1 MSLLKRIGKTEPAP
15 ATVASTPPAGSSS
28 PPPPPAA
35 SEPVRQRQTPAPP
48 QDRLVD
54 LRARLLSKI
63 IAELDPKLDM
73 GRAEDMR
80 KAIEELYTRFL
91 AEEPDVVLGRV
102 ERQRMLEQLTAE
114 IMGLGP
120 LEPLLKDNS
129 IDEIM
134 VNGPSMIY
142 VEREGKIERI
152 PARFDSEIHVY
163 RIVDRI
169 VAPLGRRVDEGQP
182 FVDARL
188 PDGSRVNVIIP
199 PLALNGPT
207 ITIRKFAKTP
217 FTSEDLVKR
226 STFNNEF
233 IEFIKAC
240 VRARMNIVVTGGT
253 GTGKTTLLNIFSSFI
268 PNDERIITIE
278 DAAELQLRQEHVITL
293 ESRPKNIEGR
303 GEITRGDLV
312 VNALRMRPD
321 RIIVGECRSKEALD
335 MLQAM
340 NTGHEGS
347 MTTVHANSPR
357 DALHRL
363 ETMVLMAGIDLPLK
377 AIREQVSGAL
387 DVIVHLERMRDGTRR
402 VTNVSEVQG
411 MEGEVIITQEV
422 FRWEGAGVK
431 DGKVMGY
438 LKSTGIR
445 PKFIERIEA
454 AGIYLPPNV
463 FGLDPRFYQ

>member
-1 MSLLKRIGKTEPAP
+1 MSLLKRIEKKDPTPATTAAP
-15 ATVASTPPAGSSS
+15 AAPASGNGGSLTPP
-28 PPPPPAA
+28 P
-35 SEPVRQRQTPAPP
+35 EPTRQRQTPAPP

-54 LRARLLSKI
+54 LRARLLTKI

-73 GRAEDMR
+73 GRAEDLR
-80 KAIEELYTRFL
+80 KGIEELFTRAL
-91 AEEPDVVLGRV
+91 AEEPDVVLGRI
-102 ERQRMLEQLTAE
+102 ERQRLLEQITAE
-114 IMGLGP
+114 IMGYGP
-120 LEPLLKDNS
+120 LEPLLKDNT

-134 VNGPSMIY
+134 VNGASMIY
-142 VEREGKIERI
+142 IERNGKIERV
-152 PARFDSEIHVY
+152 PARFDSEMHVY
-163 RIVDRI
+163 RIIDRI

-217 FTSEDLVKR
+217 FTAEDLIKR
-226 STFNNEF
+226 SAFNPEFVEF
-233 IEFIKAC
+233 ISAC
-240 VRARMNIVVTGGT
+240 VKARLNIVVTGGT
-253 GTGKTTLLNIFSSFI
+253 GTGKTTMLNIFSSYI

-278 DAAELQLRQEHVITL
+278 DAAELQLRQEHVIAL

-303 GEITRGDLV
+303 GEVTRGDLV
-312 VNALRMRPD
+312 TNALRMRPD

-363 ETMVLMAGIDLPLK
+363 ETMVLMAGFDLPLK
-377 AIREQVSGAL
+377 AIREQISGAL
-387 DVIVHLERMRDGTRR
+387 DVVVHLERMRDGTRR

-422 FRWEGAGVK
+422 FKWEGAGVK
-431 DGKVMGY
+431 DGKVLGF

-454 AGIYLPPNV
+454 QGIYLPPSV
-463 FGLDPRFYQ
+463 FGLDPRYYQ

>member
-1 MSLLKRIGKTEPAP
+1 MSLLKRIEKKEPTGAP
-15 ATVASTPPAGSSS
+15 ITPAGNGGSAA
-28 PPPPPAA
+28 PPII
-35 SEPVRQRQTPAPP
+35 EPIRQRQTPAPP
-48 QDRLVD
+48 QDKLVD
-54 LRARLLSKI
+54 LRGRLLTKI
-63 IAELDPKLDM
+63 IADLDPKLDI
-73 GRAEDMR
+73 GHSDELRR
-80 KAIEELYTRFL
+80 SIEELFNRFL
-91 AEEPDVVLGRV
+91 SEEPDVVLGRV
-102 ERQRMLEQLTAE
+102 ERQRLLTQLTAE

-120 LEPLLKDNS
+120 LEPLLNDNS

-134 VNGPSMIY
+134 VNGANMIY
-142 VEREGKIERI
+142 IERHGKIERV
-152 PARFDSEIHVY
+152 PARFDSDMHVN
-163 RIVDRI
+163 RIIDRI

-182 FVDARL
+182 YVDARL
-188 PDGSRVNVIIP
+188 PDGSRVNIIIP

-217 FTSEDLVKR
+217 MTSEDLIKR
-226 STFNNEF
+226 GAFSNEF
-233 IEFIKAC
+233 NEFMKAC
-240 VRARMNIVVTGGT
+240 VKARLNIIVSGGT
-253 GTGKTTLLNIFSSFI
+253 GTGKTTMLNVFSSFI
-268 PNDERIITIE
+268 PNDERVITIE

-303 GEITRGDLV
+303 GEVTRGDLV

-321 RIIVGECRSKEALD
+321 RILVGECRSAEALD

-347 MTTVHANSPR
+347 MTTVHANTPR

-363 ETMVLMAGIDLPLK
+363 ETMVLMAGFDLPLK
-377 AIREQVSGAL
+377 AIREQISSAL
-387 DVIVHLERMRDGTRR
+387 DVVVQLERMRDGTRK
-402 VTNVSEVQG
+402 VVNVSEVQG

-422 FRWEGAGVK
+422 FKWESAGIK

-438 LKSTGIR
+438 LKATGIR

-454 AGIYLPPNV
+454 AGIFLPPNI